1 MTTVVWVALG
11 AAFGAPLRYL
21 AARVIQTCLDTS
33 FPWGTMTVN
42 VTGCLIFGFLVAAA
56 PRLPSAVEATLGIG
70 FCGAFT
76 TYSTFSYETLRLL
89 EDGTRFYAVVYVG
102 ASLLAGF
109 GAVGLGWALASW
121 LTG

>member
-21 AARVIQTCLDTS
+21 VARVIQTRLDTS
-33 FPWGTMTVN
+33 FPWATIIVN
-42 VTGCLIFGFLVAAA
+42 VTGCLIFGLLVAAA
-56 PRLPSAVEATLGIG
+56 PRLPSAVAATLGIG

-76 TYSTFSYETLRLL
+76 TYSTFSYEPLRLL
-89 EDGTRFYAVVYVG
+89 EDGARFHAVVYVG
-102 ASLLAGF
+102 ASVLAGF
-109 GAVGLGWALASW
+109 GAVGLGWTLESW

>member
-1 MTTVVWVALG
+1 MTFVWVALG

-21 AARVIQTCLDTS
+21 VARVIQTRHDTL

-89 EDGTRFYAVVYVG
+89 EDGARFYAVVYVG
-102 ASLLAGF
+102 ASVVAGF
-109 GAVGLGWALASW
+109 GGVGLGWTLGSW